1 MKQRLYYFLIFAALF
16 ALETL
21 IALTLRG
28 GFIRSYLGDVIVVW
42 VVYCFVQMLL
52 GGRNNHYIV
61 ALGVLVFAFVVE
73 FMQAINIVELLGVQN
88 NAFLRTV
95 IGTSFSWGDLVC
107 YTVGTAVEVLGI
119 WTAANCRMKKNI

>member
-21 IALTLRG
+21 IALSLHG
-28 GFIRSYLGDVIVVW
+28 GFIRSYMGDVIVVW

-61 ALGVLVFAFVVE
+61 ALGVLVFAFAVE

-107 YTVGTAVEVLGI
+107 YTVGTAVEGLGI
-119 WTAANCRMKKNI
+119 WTAANYLSKK

>member
-1 MKQRLYYFLIFAALF
+1 MKQRVIYFLIFIALF

-28 GFIRSYLGDVIVVW
+28 GFIRSYLSDVIVVW

-107 YTVGTAVEVLGI
+107 YTVGTAVEGLGI
-119 WTAANCRMKKNI
+119 WTAANYLSKK